1 MMAALAFVDTK
12 TVAGGS
18 TSMPY
23 AAEDPTALPPLDADA
38 GFFTKVGHYY
48 TKWKLYKDDKFRTL
62 RPWTEF
68 ADRTQFSVPSKY
80 EALGRISR
88 NYSYFHSNYVIVVA
102 LMSTYILITNAM
114 FMLAMTLCGAVY
126 YWFRLKADAKEPI
139 MVLGREYSPT
149 QAYAG
154 LLISTLLLFYMTNG
168 SSTVFWL
175 VTWAL
180 VIVAGHA
187 ATRMPIEDTNASPF
201 HLV

>member
-1 MMAALAFVDTK
+1 
-12 TVAGGS
+12 
-18 TSMPY
+18 
-23 AAEDPTALPPLDADA
+23 
-38 GFFTKVGHYY
+38 
-48 TKWKLYKDDKFRTL
+48 
-62 RPWTEF
+62 
-68 ADRTQFSVPSKY
+68 
-80 EALGRISR
+80 
-88 NYSYFHSNYVIVVA
+88 
-102 LMSTYILITNAM
+102 
-114 FMLAMTLCGAVY
+114 VY